1 MTEGQLIQTK
11 SGFIFD
17 VKGLVHP
24 PGKVI
29 AFPRFIPD
37 SSGNREL
44 EGRRYKKVYS
54 ISARFKFLEQTLPD
68 YIVYDRVF
76 DERLCEVPLKDVS
89 CFYEPTSF
97 LQELR
102 CSEKL
107 DTLEREALEFLKLL
121 KEYTNVSWSKLGIS
135 GSLLVKLHTKNS
147 DIDPIV
153 YGSKNCREVHKVLR
167 TLVQNKESQ
176 VKPYSKEE
184 LQKLFQF
191 RLQDT
196 QTSFEDFV
204 KTESRKALQGKFKG
218 RDYFMRFVKDSSEI
232 QEDYGAVQYK
242 NMGYAEVKAEVEDD
256 SEAIFTPCNYKI
268 RKVKV
273 LEGARSNLID
283 EIASFRGRFCEQAKK
298 GEVIIARGKV
308 EHVSDCKQNREHF
321 RLLLGNKP
329 SDFMV
334 LA

>member
-1 MTEGQLIQTK
+1 
-11 SGFIFD
+11 
-17 VKGLVHP
+17 
-24 PGKVI
+24 
-29 AFPRFIPD
+29 
-37 SSGNREL
+37 
-44 EGRRYKKVYS
+44 
-54 ISARFKFLEQTLPD
+54 
-68 YIVYDRVF
+68 
-76 DERLCEVPLKDVS
+76 
-89 CFYEPTSF
+89 
-97 LQELR
+97 
-102 CSEKL
+102 
-107 DTLEREALEFLKLL
+107 
-121 KEYTNVSWSKLGIS
+121 
-135 GSLLVKLHTKNS
+135 
-147 DIDPIV
+147 
-153 YGSKNCREVHKVLR
+153 
-167 TLVQNKESQ
+167 VQNKESQ